1 MSDNIVKKTNSSENY
16 YIDNLDD
23 SELQA
28 RLYSEIYYETN
39 IENESRTMDNSNTI
53 KFNSMTTEA
62 NVKLKQS
69 QYESE
74 KHSLEQPS
82 TSNTTKADS
91 QKMSSTHQ
99 SEFVQV
105 ETLSSREMNP
115 TCGWYDDKSR
125 KDPSIIQGK
134 QRKKNSP
141 KKYRS
146 SKHIKTVHKKS
157 SEKDNDTFSKYNV
170 VSKCIKQKAH
180 LFLAEQMDKDKDSSD
195 SEESI
200 LEVPIP
206 PKPKPLLIHLQDSDD
221 ENNSNS
227 DIDNNDLIL
236 KNWNSASLKTYSRK
250 SLFRNDKRETVQ
262 DNPQD
267 ISSKSKGTATSNN
280 KDTVN
285 FGKSIQTST
294 LTQDLTEDITLNCTT
309 IQSSTKSISEIKQ
322 LSKNTEVK
330 QQSESTKST
339 SHNSKT
345 TSPFSKNT
353 WKGNK
358 NANLQ
363 QETHVTSEKKLSTT
377 KQIINKLSTNNVCN
391 RYDLRGVEQNKSSA
405 IGSCNPINNRKR
417 RCNNEVD
424 NQSEQKRQCIIEQ
437 NNQDVICSST
447 GAKNIS
453 NEFFEPMSEEMKN
466 YYNLSRGQENFD
478 IRELQ
483 QSMSKDPQMW
493 TILDEDLMP
502 CPSSRR
508 VRFWNVKCTNC
519 HQEGHRRYD
528 CSSPRRP
535 PTCYMC
541 GMKDHTEVRCP
552 QKMCLTC
559 GKPQN
564 TFRNTCEYCRVL
576 YCTMCDSVGHE
587 QNQCPDLWRRY
598 HQTTDMN
605 SMPQDPGFVMKR
617 LRLQYCCNCAKRGHE
632 SSACREHRWS
642 DNFPTP
648 AAVTNYTDGPMY
660 RPSSPHMS
668 SYPEP
673 NTSDFSLSETTQN
686 ETSIPQSTID
696 VQQTIT
702 EDVESSVD
710 VNTLSNI
717 DFYILPISQEVEH
730 VSQTENDLK
739 SSFILPTVETNF
751 KHTKVN
757 YVAFSKIIYS
767 YDFYRNKNDNDARM
781 ILTTLDTLFSQT
793 DKNFYMVKNLISHRT
808 APNFLEFLTLKA
820 IKFEVKIGFIQNQK
834 TLSLQLIAMK
844 DYIEYLYDLLKHWL
858 SLLEDEKKYGIDVNL
873 PVNSVKMFNV
883 LKGKYLQLNKM
894 RFNHYADLIGGNDD
908 PRLLYTFIN
917 LEKDKLKG
925 YEQCKVSRRKYNST
939 RKKVFRLQT
948 KLLIITNTVPEPNVY
963 VRTFKDLMERYEAGH
978 CQMND
983 KLDTATYLRLNL
995 LYNQL
1000 FVPHTSQNINKM
1012 LHCIESEAKK
1022 LSNLQ
1027 QQEFEICHVPLE
1039 KQQEPKIHDTSAN
1052 EENLVCNS
1060 TVHTSSAI
1068 PHISLNIDSKNSYV
1082 INNQKNNE
1090 ILDDAQNVNTSLEPS
1105 KMIDYEELTITI
1117 KNPIAQ
1123 NSDCEIIPLNDAPV
1137 SPAKSKEPELNE
1149 GQLSTSEVVNFNV
1162 SENEQIIKTVCK
1174 SSNLSKKAK
1183 RKKMRAERLTNIHKL
1198 NDTLKNENLYD
1209 VALKLINRT
1218 HAFKS
1223 LHMKNAAD
1231 EMRKRVKNRTIKPK
1245 HLRLLDKLIFVEE
1258 SHQKIIKSVCNSL
1271 KK

>member
-1 MSDNIVKKTNSSENY
+1 
-16 YIDNLDD
+16 
-23 SELQA
+23 
-28 RLYSEIYYETN
+28 
-39 IENESRTMDNSNTI
+39 MDNSNTI

-483 QSMSKDPQMW
+483 QSMSKDPQ
-493 TILDEDLMP
+493 I
-502 CPSSRR
+502 
-508 VRFWNVKCTNC
+508 
-519 HQEGHRRYD
+519 
-528 CSSPRRP
+528 
-535 PTCYMC
+535 
-541 GMKDHTEVRCP
+541 
-552 QKMCLTC
+552 
-559 GKPQN
+559 
-564 TFRNTCEYCRVL
+564 
-576 YCTMCDSVGHE
+576 
-587 QNQCPDLWRRY
+587 
-598 HQTTDMN
+598 
-605 SMPQDPGFVMKR
+605 
-617 LRLQYCCNCAKRGHE
+617 
-632 SSACREHRWS
+632 
-642 DNFPTP
+642 
-648 AAVTNYTDGPMY
+648 
-660 RPSSPHMS
+660 
-668 SYPEP
+668 YPEP